1 MKKENILMWFGSI
14 IAAIG
19 VLVPFSII
27 CFTKTPYVMGNF
39 VELGPIGDF
48 FGGTTVG
55 LLSLASIS
63 FVTAA
68 IVMQKEELKLQREEL
83 EKTREEYKVTN
94 ATMRK
99 QQFDSTFFNMIN
111 LHHNILKE
119 ISYQE
124 STGRDAIAL
133 LFKRVK
139 EEYKSGVLNSYELE
153 LKELILGSS
162 NTTVVNDFHLK
173 SFIFNK
179 KQEYIHE
186 IRKKAENGRIR
197 DFDFISKQ
205 YVSKNVETKIN
216 DIKNDI
222 DGRWLEI
229 KEKAKNDFDSLQ
241 EEELLLN
248 RILREANFEELMKAS
263 VKNDF
268 IQTYTQDTGLS
279 PLKYLKIKAYET
291 VYNKNENSIGHYYR
305 NLYRI
310 IKLIQDE
317 KFVEDNVIN
326 NEIEKKKY
334 RGILRAQL
342 SSFELMM
349 LFYNVVYSQKGEKFK
364 TYLTNTN
371 FFDDHLIQSEFI
383 WANDKEELELVNSN
397 KGVKST

>member
-14 IAAIG
+14 IAVIT
-19 VLVPFSII
+19 VFVPFAII
-27 CFTKTPYVMGNF
+27 YFTKAPYTVDSFGK
-39 VELGPIGDF
+39 LGTIGDF

-68 IVMQKEELKLQREEL
+68 IIMQKEELRLQRAEL
-83 EKTREEYKVTN
+83 KATTAEYKITN

-119 ISYQE
+119 ITYQE
-124 STGRDAIAL
+124 GTGRDAIAL
-133 LFKRVK
+133 LFKRVN

-153 LKELILGSS
+153 LKELILVSS
-162 NTTVVNDFHLK
+162 KTTVVNDFLLK

-179 KQEYIHE
+179 KQDYIHE

-205 YVSKNVETKIN
+205 YVIKNVETKIN

-229 KEKAKNDFDSLQ
+229 KEKEKKDFDSLQ
-241 EEELLLN
+241 ENKSFLN
-248 RILREANFEELMKAS
+248 KILREANFEELMKAS
-263 VKNDF
+263 VQNDF
-268 IQTYTQDTGLS
+268 IQTYTQDTLLS
-279 PLKYLKIKAYET
+279 PLNYLKIKAYET
-291 VYNKNENSIGHYYR
+291 VYNENENSIGHYYR

-317 KFVEDNVIN
+317 KFVEDVVN

-349 LFYNVVYSQKGEKFK
+349 LFYNVVYSQKGEKFRS
-364 TYLTNTN
+364 YLMNTN
-371 FFDDHLIQSEFI
+371 FFDDHLVQSDFI
-383 WANDKEELELVNSN
+383 WANDKEELKVINAIQ
-397 KGVKST
+397 